1 MDFPARQT
9 SSELDTRIPL
19 DYDLMSKRANILLG
33 KLLVEAGLVPN
44 PTLEAALK
52 VQELVRDEKM
62 SPQQAPEALRKF
74 HTMGASIDEYLGS
87 EFKSEPRKTGSTPA
101 ASPSAQSGGAAKA
114 PTGPKKDAKGAIDLL
129 KQAGILAEADVKT
142 ALEVRQKHG
151 GDVVQILVSSG
162 KMDKTTFEAAD
173 ICLPL
178 IRENKM
184 KVEQCIIALNYC
196 SRSRVSFDAALD
208 ELGWPN
214 PRKQ

>member
-1 MDFPARQT
+1 MDFPARTT
-9 SSELDTRIPL
+9 SDGDIPTHIPL

-52 VQELVRDEKM
+52 VQELVRDEKI

-74 HTMGASIDEYLGS
+74 HGMGASIDEYLGS
-87 EFKSEPRKTGSTPA
+87 EFQSEPKKA
-101 ASPSAQSGGAAKA
+101 ASGSSSAQQSGGPAKGPAA
-114 PTGPKKDAKGAIDLL
+114 PKKDAKGAIDLL

-162 KMDKTTFEAAD
+162 KMDKTTFDAAD

-214 PRKQ
+214 PRKSK